1 MRKIRPKWQNMV
13 DAALFRYV
21 DAPDT
26 IRLNEIRIQEIQEDG
41 TRITPVY
48 KTITEEKL
56 EALREMGYKG
66 TLDGSSGGEV
76 TFQPDRYV
84 QELAKCEE
92 TIRLCQEKILLIN
105 KMLCEHFNAEEQEFI
120 RLFWLDVPPTL
131 RGSIWARNKMV
142 TDKVRWF
149 LNPYRPDRPSDS
161 FWTWR
166 KRIYARWNQL
176 LFGEEHME

>member
-26 IRLNEIRIQEIQEDG
+26 IRMNEIRIQEIQADG

-48 KTITEEKL
+48 ELME
-56 EALREMGYKG
+56 
-66 TLDGSSGGEV
+66 GSSGGDV

-92 TIRLCQEKILLIN
+92 TIRLCQERILLVN

-142 TDKVRWF
+142 TDEVRWF
-149 LNPYRPDRPSDS
+149 LDPDKRDRPSRDYF
-161 FWTWR
+161 FWR
-166 KRIYARWNQL
+166 ERIYKRWWEL
-176 LFGEEHME
+176 LFSDMPKSI